1 MMKMVCILC
10 PMGCML
16 TVEQRGDDV
25 VVTGNECARGAKY
38 GKQELLSPMRVV
50 TTSVWVDG
58 ADLPLCPVKTAGEVS
73 KAKIG
78 DVLAQTEAAHIKSP
92 VRIGDVVIHDVAG
105 TGVDVVA
112 TANR

>member
-1 MMKMVCILC
+1 MEMVCILC
-10 PMGCML
+10 PMGCTL
-16 TVEQRGDDV
+16 TVDQHGGDV
-25 VVTGNECARGAKY
+25 RVTGNECPRGAKY
-38 GKQELLSPMRVV
+38 GAQELLSPMRVV

-58 ADLPLCPVKTAGEVS
+58 ADLPLCPVKTAGMVS

-78 DVLAQTEAAHIKSP
+78 DVLAQTEKAHVKAP